1 MEVQDRI
8 EKSLP
13 YRECEQLQRDVAF
26 GMAFRSDR
34 SRIVGALGG
43 TDNVQAGKPG
53 DVSVCRR
60 YPFYRSPLARYM
72 FWLVQKVTCGGRFDV
87 CTEFMLM

>member
-8 EKSLP
+8 EKSLS

-26 GMAFRSDR
+26 GMAFWSDR

-43 TDNVQAGKPG
+43 TDNVQTGKPG
-53 DVSVCRR
+53 DVTVCRR
-60 YPFYRSPLARYM
+60 YPFLPISA
-72 FWLVQKVTCGGRFDV
+72 
-87 CTEFMLM
+87 CTVYVFASAKGYVWWTI